1 MTSRLY
7 AIALVA
13 ISVGSSACTKT
24 TTVYVTDTSPPQGS
38 ASSFRSVEPEDPRA
52 TDGRYSNSETDFFQ
66 FVNNNTRADELM
78 TSEEVIKFGYFS
90 CEKMSE
96 GLDLADLV
104 DYSGDAAASLGLE
117 ADYSFKDSWAAIT
130 GASMTY
136 LCPEFLPEETTS
148 PPLDEESLFVA
159 AVRSFAPS
167 PQMNLM
173 SDSEILENGYG
184 VCGKLRDG
192 SFTVRQMF
200 QGIVQ
205 SAASQD
211 HLAALTAVLSYGIDY
226 LCPEFS
232 NERDEMIRNP

>member
-1 MTSRLY
+1 MKSGLI
-7 AIALVA
+7 AFALVSL
-13 ISVGSSACTKT
+13 SVGSSACTKT
-24 TTVYVTDTSPPQGS
+24 TTVYVTDTSSMQES
-38 ASSFRSVEPEDPRA
+38 DSSFRSVEPIDPRA
-52 TDGRYSNSETDFFQ
+52 TDGRYSNNETDFYQ
-66 FVNNNTRADELM
+66 FVNKNTRADELM

-104 DYSGDAAASLGLE
+104 GYSGDAAASLGLE
-117 ADYSFKDSWAAIT
+117 ADYSFKNSWAAIT
-130 GASMTY
+130 GGSMTY
-136 LCPEFLPEETTS
+136 LCPEFLPAETTS
-148 PPLDEESLFVA
+148 PPLDKESLFVD

-173 SDSEILENGYG
+173 SDREILENGYG

-192 SFTVRQMF
+192 SFSVRQMF

-211 HLAALTAVLSYGIDY
+211 HLAALTAILSYGIDY
-226 LCPEFS
+226 LCSEFTY
-232 NERDEMIRNP
+232 ERDEVIRNP